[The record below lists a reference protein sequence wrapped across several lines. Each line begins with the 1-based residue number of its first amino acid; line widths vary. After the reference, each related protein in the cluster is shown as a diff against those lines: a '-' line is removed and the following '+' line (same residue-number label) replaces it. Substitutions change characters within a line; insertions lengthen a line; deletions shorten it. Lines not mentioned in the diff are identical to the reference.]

1 MTETAQFGFKEL
13 YSVLLKATYPM
24 EIKGRKFEVG
34 ETIAAF
40 DRISI
45 ANFEEIKSYISAN
58 GGFDNRARV
67 DWDTTKEVQLIFSQG
82 VFSKTQFALMN
93 GLRLFDVQNESIE
106 VPKYEEK

>member
-34 ETIAAF
+34 ETVAAF

-67 DWDTTKEVQLIFSQG
+67 DWDTTKEVQLIFPKE
-82 VFSKTQFALMN
+82 FSLKLN
-93 GLRLFDVQNESIE
+93 LL
-106 VPKYEEK
+106 

>member
-34 ETIAAF
+34 ETVAAF

-45 ANFEEIKSYISAN
+45 ANFEEIKSYIKLYKN
-58 GGFDNRARV
+58 F
-67 DWDTTKEVQLIFSQG
+67 EVVKRYKKIYNLI
-82 VFSKTQFALMN
+82 
-93 GLRLFDVQNESIE
+93 
-106 VPKYEEK
+106 